1 MGRMKKMVG
10 LLSLTALLTIA
21 MSVPAFAA
29 KKIKEVSISVSDEFK
44 IGEDCSTEDHSR
56 KISLIHFTTISDK
69 EKQFFSFLHR

>member
-29 KKIKEVSISVSDEFK
+29 KKIKEVSISVVMNLRLVR
-44 IGEDCSTEDHSR
+44 TVLPR
-56 KISLIHFTTISDK
+56 M
-69 EKQFFSFLHR
+69 